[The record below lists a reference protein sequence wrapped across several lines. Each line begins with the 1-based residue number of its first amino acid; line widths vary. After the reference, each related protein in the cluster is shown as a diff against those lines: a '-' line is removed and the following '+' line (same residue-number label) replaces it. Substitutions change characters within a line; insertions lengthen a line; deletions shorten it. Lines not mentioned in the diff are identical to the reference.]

1 MAKTYKKRISSLIKT
16 TNKNVKKTLPVVND
30 SLKTAA
36 IVAKDVTKETIP
48 IVEKG
53 VSSVYGAMS
62 TGFNLGV
69 SSAKKVGK
77 TIKKISKRKLSRGGS
92 RRRKSRSSKHKY

>member
-1 MAKTYKKRISSLIKT
+1 MAKTYKKRITSLMKN
-16 TNKNVKKTLPVVND
+16 TNQKVKKVLPIVND

-36 IVAKDVTKETIP
+36 VVAKDVTKESIP

-69 SSAKKVGK
+69 SNAKKLGK
-77 TIKKISKRKLSRGGS
+77 SIKKLSKRKLTRGGT
-92 RRRKSRSSKHKY
+92 RRRKTRSLKRKY

>member
-1 MAKTYKKRISSLIKT
+1 MAKTYKKRISSLMKT
-16 TNKNVKKTLPVVND
+16 TDKKVKKVLPIVND

-36 IVAKDVTKETIP
+36 FVAKDVTKETLP

-53 VSSVYGAMS
+53 VSNVYGAMS

-77 TIKKISKRKLSRGGS
+77 TIRTFSKGKTKRGGS
-92 RRRKSRSSKHKY
+92 RRRKHRSSKRRY

>member
-1 MAKTYKKRISSLIKT
+1 MAKTYKKRVTSFIKN
-16 TNKNVKKTLPVVND
+16 TNKNVKKSLPVVNN

-36 IVAKDVTKETIP
+36 VVAKDVTKETIP
-48 IVEKG
+48 VVEKG

-77 TIKKISKRKLSRGGS
+77 TIKKISKGKFSRGGS
-92 RRRKSRSSKHKY
+92 RRRKVRSSRCKY